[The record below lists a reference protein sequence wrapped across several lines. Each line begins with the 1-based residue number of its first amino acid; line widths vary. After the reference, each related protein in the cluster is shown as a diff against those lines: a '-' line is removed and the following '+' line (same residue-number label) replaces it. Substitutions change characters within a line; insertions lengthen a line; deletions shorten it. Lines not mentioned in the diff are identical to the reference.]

1 MLLMISRL
9 FYCSFQDFSK
19 STKFISPLINGH
31 LPWSEKHGPTASI
44 LDSVAHRPLLSEQNM
59 QKPTNKQQQPQK
71 TPQIPGLHPTPTATN
86 HLLVKP
92 RNCHFNKLSRRF

>member
-9 FYCSFQDFSK
+9 FYCSFQYFSK

-31 LPWSEKHGPTASI
+31 LPWSEKHGPTASV

-71 TPQIPGLHPTPTATN
+71 NTPNSWASSHPY
-86 HLLVKP
+86 
-92 RNCHFNKLSRRF
+92 CNKSSVGKAQELSF